1 MKSFDTSDL
10 FGKYKSAED
19 IELLSKLINFT
30 VAFRKVLPSCRILP
44 DAAALVCCIVGHF
57 GKHASDE
64 EAGDFVDLTSASHC
78 HRKMSLRHTYFR
90 LFYHE

>member
-1 MKSFDTSDL
+1 M
-10 FGKYKSAED
+10 
-19 IELLSKLINFT
+19 
-30 VAFRKVLPSCRILP
+30 
-44 DAAALVCCIVGHF
+44 GHF

-90 LFYHE
+90 LFYHDYVNLLLMDLSVRLDLKNQWPRLSGRK